1 MPKYE
6 GKNLKELGKRNK
18 VPRRQ
23 FRIDHGHSHG
33 LIDEFG
39 LNTIVGTAHLESR
52 PGVRDRIFVKL
63 WR

>member
-6 GKNLKELGKRNK
+6 GKKNKETR
-18 VPRRQ
+18 PRRQ

-63 WR
+63 